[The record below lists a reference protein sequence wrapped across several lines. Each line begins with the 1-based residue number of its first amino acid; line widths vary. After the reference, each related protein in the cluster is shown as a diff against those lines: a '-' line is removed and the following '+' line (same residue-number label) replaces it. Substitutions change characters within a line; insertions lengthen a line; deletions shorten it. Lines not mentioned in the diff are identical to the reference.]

1 MLGGADDTT
10 TVSFRMENNATL
22 TFTLTAYA
30 TLEKHKHVFF
40 FLFFLLY
47 VATMFLNVLLVSVIH
62 QNKQLHQPMNIF
74 ACMLC
79 FNEIYGSSSLL
90 LPVMSIL
97 LSRTHQISVNACM
110 SQVYFLHTYATAE
123 FSILALMSYDRFYAI
138 CYPLHYH
145 TIMTPSKVTKLI
157 AIVGL
162 HPFVAFTCF
171 FSLTLQLTF
180 CGRFIPKLY
189 CVNMELVKNAC
200 FIPPY
205 ISTAGLAVLLVF
217 NAPQLVMIFFSYCQI
232 LRVTKKLSQSS
243 QVKTLKTCVPHLCS
257 VFNFTIASLFE
268 VVQNRFDMSHVA
280 IEARIFLSV
289 YFAIIPPVT
298 NPVLYGLG
306 TYLVRVHIIKL
317 CVKYK
322 ILPTKITKKVDI
334 QAVNIM

>member
-1 MLGGADDTT
+1 
-10 TVSFRMENNATL
+10 MENTTTL

-47 VATMFLNVLLVSVIH
+47 VATMFLNVLLVAVIR

-90 LPVMSIL
+90 LPVMSVL
-97 LSRTHQISVNACM
+97 LSKTHEISVNVCM
-110 SQVYFLHTYATAE
+110 SQVYFLHTYATSE
-123 FSILALMSYDRFYAI
+123 FCILALLAYDRFVAI

-145 TIMTPSKVTKLI
+145 SIMTPSKVTKLI
-157 AIVGL
+157 AVVGL
-162 HPFVAFTCF
+162 YPFVAFACF
-171 FSLTLQLTF
+171 FSLTLQLSF
-180 CGRFIPKLY
+180 CGRVIPKLY

-200 FIPPY
+200 SNASHIN
-205 ISTAGLAVLLVF
+205 IVGLLLLGLMVL
-217 NAPQLVMIFFSYCQI
+217 PQLMMIVLAFAQI
-232 LRVTKKLSQSS
+232 LRVTKKLSKDS
-243 QVKTLKTCVPHLCS
+243 KATALKTCVPHLCS
-257 VFNFTIASLFE
+257 VFNFGIASLFE
-268 VVQNRFDMSHVA
+268 VVQNRFNMSHTA

-306 TYLVRVHIIKL
+306 TYLVRVHIMKL

-322 ILPTKITKKVDI
+322 ILPTKTANRVITT
-334 QAVNIM
+334 